1 MYAARFDDPI
11 AHTSA
16 LAGLIGGAIVGA
28 VVGAALV
35 ATVATGGLAAPLLI
49 GAALTGA
56 ALGAWVGEY
65 LGSLSVFS
73 SIVGKIT
80 TGSPNV
86 HVNSKPQARIKFD
99 IGECNFSN
107 PCIPLVAT
115 GSSNVFINGFPAA
128 RVDDKLTC
136 GGFIKEGSRNVRIG
150 GGTVQYLPV
159 ESEVPGWVHAV
170 VIGAGVTGAL
180 LLGGWAAIPGLV
192 GAFAVGYVGGE
203 ALGWVGRKYGDWLSE
218 NIGGLPSDWEKTG
231 TFTGQ
236 ALGGWL
242 GAKGGP
248 KAWDIA
254 QRLEVDPNALGAN
267 GGNIRLR
274 PASAER
280 TPNGISR
287 ELYEKLRKETPT
299 DEIRKSVNRGVELP
313 MDDPALPGLEVTK
326 SLHADHIVSMKTI
339 TEMEGFSQLTYENQ
353 LKVLNNPQN
362 FVGLST
368 SANTSKGAKSFE
380 EWTAYK
386 EGKPGEIKVD
396 EQFRET
402 MIAREREL
410 EPILRQQI
418 KDLLKAQKPTH

>member
-73 SIVGKIT
+73 SIKGKIT
-80 TGSPNV
+80 TGSYNV
-86 HVNSKPQARIKFD
+86 FVNSKPQARVTFD
-99 IGECNFSN
+99 LGECKKAS

-150 GGTVQYLPV
+150 GGTLQYLPV

-254 QRLEVDPNALGAN
+254 KRIEVDPNALGAN

-274 PASAER
+274 PPSEEGPSKGISQELYNKLRRR
-280 TPNGISR
+280 TPSR
-287 ELYEKLRKETPT
+287 
-299 DEIRKSVNRGVELP
+299 EIRKSVNEDVELP
-313 MDDPALPGLEVTK
+313 MADPALPGREITK
-326 SLHADHIVSMKTI
+326 PLHADHVYSMERLVEI
-339 TEMEGFSQLTYENQ
+339 EGFSDLTYSNQ
-353 LKVLNNPQN
+353 LKVLNNPEN
-362 FVGLST
+362 FVGLSET
-368 SANTSKGAKSFE
+368 ANTSKGSKPYS
-380 EWTAYK
+380 EWTEYK
-386 EGKPGEIKVD
+386 KGKIKVD
-396 EQFRET
+396 ENFRQR
-402 MIAREREL
+402 MMAREKEV

-418 KDLLKAQKPTH
+418 QDLLKTQKPTHG

>member
-28 VVGAALV
+28 IVGAALV
-35 ATVATGGLAAPLLI
+35 ATVATGGVAAPLLI
-49 GAALTGA
+49 GAVLTGA
-56 ALGAWVGEY
+56 AIGAWVGEY

-73 SIVGKIT
+73 SIKGKIT

-86 HVNSKPQARIKFD
+86 HVNSKLLARVKFD
-99 IGECNFSN
+99 IGECNYSS

-150 GGTVQYLPV
+150 GGTLQYMPV
-159 ESEVPGWVHAV
+159 DSEVPGWAHNV
-170 VIGAGVTGAL
+170 VMGAGIVGAL

-203 ALGWVGRKYGDWLSE
+203 ALGWVGRRYGDWLSD

-248 KAWDIA
+248 KAWEIA
-254 QRLEVDPNALGAN
+254 KRIEVDPNALGAN

-274 PASAER
+274 PVPVER
-280 TPNGISR
+280 TPNGITP
-287 ELYEKLRKETPT
+287 ELYERLRAKTPNS
-299 DEIRKSVNRGVELP
+299 EIQKTVNKGVELP
-313 MDDPALPGLEVTK
+313 MDDPALPGLQITK
-326 SLHADHIVSMKTI
+326 PLHADHIVSMKTI
-339 TEMEGFSQLTYENQ
+339 TEYDGFSQLTFENQ
-353 LKVLNNPQN
+353 VKVLNNPQN
-362 FVGLST
+362 FVGLSET
-368 SANTSKGAKSFE
+368 ANTSKGSKSFA
-380 EWTAYK
+380 EWTEYK
-386 EGKPGEIKVD
+386 KGNIKVD
-396 EQFRET
+396 EAFRQK
-402 MIAREREL
+402 MMAREREL

-418 KDLLKAQKPTH
+418 QDLLKAQKPTH

>member
-73 SIVGKIT
+73 SIKGKIT
-80 TGSPNV
+80 TGSLNV
-86 HVNSKPQARIKFD
+86 HVNSKPQARINFD
-99 IGECNFSN
+99 IGECNYSS

-115 GSSNVFINGFPAA
+115 GSGNVFINSFPAA

-159 ESEVPGWVHAV
+159 ESEVPGWVHNV
-170 VIGAGVTGAL
+170 VIGAGVVGAL
-180 LLGGWAAIPGLV
+180 LMGGWAVIPGLV
-192 GAFAVGYVGGE
+192 GAFAIGYVGGE
-203 ALGWVGRKYGDWLSE
+203 ALGWVGRRYGDWLSE

-248 KAWDIA
+248 KAWDFA

-274 PASAER
+274 PAPAER
-280 TPNGISR
+280 TPGGITREQYTKLRDKTPSR
-287 ELYEKLRKETPT
+287 E
-299 DEIRKSVNRGVELP
+299 IREAVNEGVELP
-313 MDDPALPGLEVTK
+313 MDDPALPGLKVAE

-339 TEMEGFSQLTYENQ
+339 TEMDGFSDLTFENQ
-353 LKVLNNPQN
+353 LKVLNNPEN
-362 FVGLST
+362 FVGLSET
-368 SANTSKGAKSFE
+368 ANTSKGSKTFA
-380 EWTAYK
+380 EWTEYK
-386 EGKPGEIKVD
+386 KGNIKVD
-396 EQFRET
+396 ENFRRT
-402 MIAREREL
+402 MMAREKEL
-410 EPILRQQI
+410 EPILQQQI

>member
-28 VVGAALV
+28 IVGAALV
-35 ATVATGGLAAPLLI
+35 ATVATGGVAAPLLI
-49 GAALTGA
+49 GAVLTGA
-56 ALGAWVGEY
+56 AVGAWVGEY

-73 SIVGKIT
+73 SIKGKIT

-86 HVNSKPQARIKFD
+86 HVNSKLLARVKFD
-99 IGECNFSN
+99 IGECNYSS

-150 GGTVQYLPV
+150 GGTMAYLPV
-159 ESEVPGWVHAV
+159 ESEVPDWAHNLVM
-170 VIGAGVTGAL
+170 GAGIVGAL

-192 GAFAVGYVGGE
+192 GAFALGYVGGE
-203 ALGWVGRKYGDWLSE
+203 ALGWVGRRYGDWLSE

-231 TFTGQ
+231 TFGGQ

-248 KAWDIA
+248 KAWEFAKRI
-254 QRLEVDPNALGAN
+254 EVDPNALGMN

-274 PASAER
+274 PSAGR
-280 TPNGISR
+280 TPSGITP
-287 ELYEKLRKETPT
+287 EVYESLRAKTPNS
-299 DEIRKSVNRGVELP
+299 EIQKAVNRGVELP
-313 MDDPALPGLEVTK
+313 MDDPALPGLKITK
-326 SLHADHIVSMKTI
+326 PLHADHIVSMKTI
-339 TEMEGFSQLTYENQ
+339 TEYDGFSQLTFENQ
-353 LKVLNNPQN
+353 VKVLNNPQN
-362 FVGLST
+362 FVGLSET
-368 SANTSKGAKSFE
+368 ANTSKGSKSFA
-380 EWTAYK
+380 EWTEYK
-386 EGKPGEIKVD
+386 KGNIKVD
-396 EQFRET
+396 EAFRQK
-402 MIAREREL
+402 MMAREREL

-418 KDLLKAQKPTH
+418 QDLLKAQKPTH

>member
-28 VVGAALV
+28 IVGAALV
-35 ATVATGGLAAPLLI
+35 ATVATGGVAAPLLI
-49 GAALTGA
+49 GAVLTGA
-56 ALGAWVGEY
+56 AIGAWVGEY

-73 SIVGKIT
+73 SIKGKIT

-86 HVNSKPQARIKFD
+86 HVNSKLLARVKFD
-99 IGECNFSN
+99 IGECNYSS

-150 GGTVQYLPV
+150 GGTLAYLPV
-159 ESEVPGWVHAV
+159 ESEVPDWAHNLVM
-170 VIGAGVTGAL
+170 GAGIVGAL

-192 GAFAVGYVGGE
+192 GAFALGYVGGE
-203 ALGWVGRKYGDWLSE
+203 ALGWVGRRYGDWLSE

-231 TFTGQ
+231 TFGGQ

-248 KAWDIA
+248 KAWEFAKRI
-254 QRLEVDPNALGAN
+254 EVDPNALGMN

-274 PASAER
+274 PPAGR
-280 TPNGISR
+280 TPSGITP
-287 ELYEKLRKETPT
+287 EVYESLRAKTPNS
-299 DEIRKSVNRGVELP
+299 EIQKAVNKGVELP
-313 MDDPALPGLEVTK
+313 MDDPALPGLKITK
-326 SLHADHIVSMKTI
+326 PLHADHIVSMKTI
-339 TEMEGFSQLTYENQ
+339 TEYDGFSQLTFENQ
-353 LKVLNNPQN
+353 VKVLNNPQN
-362 FVGLST
+362 FVGLSET
-368 SANTSKGAKSFE
+368 ANTSKGSKSFA
-380 EWTAYK
+380 EWTEYK
-386 EGKPGEIKVD
+386 KGNIKVD
-396 EQFRET
+396 EAFRQK
-402 MIAREREL
+402 MMAREREL

-418 KDLLKAQKPTH
+418 QDLLKAQKPTH